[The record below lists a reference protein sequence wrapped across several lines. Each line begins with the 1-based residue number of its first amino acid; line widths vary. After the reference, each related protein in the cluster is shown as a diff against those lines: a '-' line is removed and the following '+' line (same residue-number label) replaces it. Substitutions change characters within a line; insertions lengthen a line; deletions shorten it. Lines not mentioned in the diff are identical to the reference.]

1 MQVQY
6 LCYSYLIWKPQT
18 DSIFSQTTTYANL
31 QLQTSLIAEAVGK
44 THASQPTHLLCLDI
58 LSPSQGQIPVVCICP
73 GQGEW
78 NQLGDFS
85 GKFLIKHN
93 NCVTWI
99 SFGVSWTLMIQRGPQ
114 IKNLNKVQCPLKILK
129 FIVTSGSDFLCP
141 QKSCFAFYILV
152 LFQFSLLHITPN
164 LGSS

>member
-58 LSPSQGQIPVVCICP
+58 LSPS
-73 GQGEW
+73 
-78 NQLGDFS
+78 
-85 GKFLIKHN
+85 
-93 NCVTWI
+93 
-99 SFGVSWTLMIQRGPQ
+99 
-114 IKNLNKVQCPLKILK
+114 
-129 FIVTSGSDFLCP
+129 
-141 QKSCFAFYILV
+141 
-152 LFQFSLLHITPN
+152 
-164 LGSS
+164 